1 MSYSKTSKRERSSYS
16 KSSNR
21 ANELFKNQQERDR
34 LIQKPATALG
44 MWDLTLRREPEWDK
58 LLRGREE
65 EGVLAVLG
73 ARTTGEC
80 GCERVEGV

>member
-1 MSYSKTSKRERSSYS
+1 MSYSKTSKREIV
-16 KSSNR
+16 
-21 ANELFKNQQERDR
+21 LFKIQQQ
-34 LIQKPATALG
+34 LAG

>member
-1 MSYSKTSKRERSSYS
+1 MTYSKTSK
-16 KSSNR
+16 R

-34 LIQKPATALG
+34 LIQNPATALAG
-44 MWDLTLRREPEWDK
+44 IVGFHFEERARERDK
-58 LLRGREE
+58 LLRGGREE

-80 GCERVEGV
+80 ECERVEGV